1 MKTSINRKREK
12 LSWVAPSAF
21 LDIPIGFR
29 IYQTIIFAL
38 VAVGFIVGLIGV

>member
-1 MKTSINRKREK
+1 MKTSINKQREK

-38 VAVGFIVGLIGV
+38 VGVGLIVGLVGV